1 VALTPPPY
9 SPRHRTA
16 LVLVGTGTA
25 GAYHAGVLRAL
36 HEAGVRIDLVAG
48 RGMGAVSAMFTA
60 VDAGA
65 RLWDEKGMWADP
77 RAARR
82 LYRWKRLWLM
92 AGLGLAAATLALL
105 VPLAVLLLAVVA
117 YPVALVVQLVSPAV
131 GETVAALYTDVVTA
145 TLGPAMLSTLVPRV
159 ATIGV
164 VMFTLAALA
173 GALVAV
179 LSRRR
184 RRTRGPFWARA
195 FGAPFETGHA
205 FDWATGGF
213 WQFIRGA
220 ASIAQ
225 PGSADLARRYAEL
238 LAENLGQ
245 PGYRELLLT
254 AHDLDAR
261 RDLVFALLA
270 EPYRRGFTSPVTRAD
285 AARRLAEL
293 GDLAG
298 VAAEHV
304 MDALAGALSVPVV
317 TDPYPMTFA
326 SENHWRGETHRLTDR
341 PAAITRL
348 LEEVAAA
355 GAEQVLVVSAVHDLA
370 GPHALSAPRL
380 DLRSRV
386 GDYVMAAEAAA
397 LRDAVAAHAQ
407 GFAGFYEIR
416 PVHNPI
422 GPFDL
427 DGGYDDRSDRVQTLR
442 ELMNRGYEDA
452 YRQFIEPMVGASGE
466 AIRGTTVLKR
476 VEDLPI
482 NPGAPER

>member
-9 SPRHRTA
+9 SSRHRTA

-48 RGMGAVSAMFTA
+48 RGMGAVSAMFAA
-60 VDAGA
+60 VDAGS

-77 RAARR
+77 RAPRR
-82 LYRWKRLWLM
+82 LYRWKRLWGL
-92 AGLGLAAATLALL
+92 AGLGLAVAAVALL
-105 VPLAVLLLAVVA
+105 GPLAWLLLAAVA
-117 YPVALVVQLVSPAV
+117 YPVAFLAQLVAPAA
-131 GETVAALYTDVVTA
+131 GEAIAAFYTDLITA
-145 TLGPAMLSTLVPRV
+145 TLGPAMLSTVVPRV
-159 ATIGV
+159 AALGV
-164 VMFTLAALA
+164 ALFALA
-173 GALVAV
+173 VLVGGTRALLA
-179 LSRRR
+179 RRH

-195 FGAPFETGHA
+195 FGAPFDAGHA
-205 FDWATGGF
+205 VEWATSGF

-225 PGSADLARRYAEL
+225 PGPADLARRYAEL
-238 LAENLGQ
+238 LTENLGQ
-245 PGYRELLLT
+245 PGYRELVLT
-254 AHDLDAR
+254 VHDLDAR

-270 EPYRRGFTSPVTRAD
+270 EPYRRGFASPVTRAD
-285 AARRLAEL
+285 ASRRLAEL

-304 MDALAGALSVPVV
+304 MDALAGALAVPVV
-317 TDPYPMTFA
+317 SDPHPITFA
-326 SENHWRGETHRLTDR
+326 SESHWRGETHRLADR

-370 GPHALSAPRL
+370 GPHALSAQRL
-380 DLRSRV
+380 DLRARV

-397 LRDAVAAHAQ
+397 LRDAVAAHAP
-407 GFAGFYEIR
+407 GFAALYEIR
-416 PVHNPI
+416 PLHNPV
-422 GPFDL
+422 GPFDFA
-427 DGGYDDRSDRVQTLR
+427 GGYDDRSDRVQGLR

-466 AIRGTTVLKR
+466 AIRGTRVVRR

-482 NPGAPER
+482 NPSLSEP